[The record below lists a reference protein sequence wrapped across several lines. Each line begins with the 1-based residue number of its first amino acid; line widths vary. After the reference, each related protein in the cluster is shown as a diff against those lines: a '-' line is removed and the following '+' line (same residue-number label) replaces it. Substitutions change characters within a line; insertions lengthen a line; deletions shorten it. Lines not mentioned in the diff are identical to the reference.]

1 MLHSMLFGRGCQ
13 SVNTRCAGKGNSKK
27 SPWIKHNGIR
37 NGVDSWQKCGQLCIH
52 EPDCNG
58 WYYYE
63 KGPECFLFQ
72 DCLRDGYNATD
83 PQYCMKTTLLK
94 NINYCCFLC
103 RDNIMGKRG
112 CKGSTSTLFIAK
124 K

>member
-1 MLHSMLFGRGCQ
+1 MLFGRGCQ

-27 SPWIKHNGIR
+27 SPWIKHNGMR
-37 NGVDSWQKCGQLCIH
+37 NGVDSWQKCGQLCIP

-63 KGPECFLFQ
+63 KGLACFLFR
-72 DCLRDGYNATD
+72 DCFRDGSNATD
-83 PQYCMKTTLLK
+83 PLDCITFGLHLD
-94 NINYCCFLC
+94 CCLHC

-124 K
+124 NNVCMF